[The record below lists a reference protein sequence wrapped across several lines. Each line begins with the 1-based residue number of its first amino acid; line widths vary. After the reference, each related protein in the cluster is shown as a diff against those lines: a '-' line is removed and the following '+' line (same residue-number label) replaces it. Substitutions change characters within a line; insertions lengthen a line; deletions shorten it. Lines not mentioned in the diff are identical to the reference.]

1 MEQLL
6 DILRELHPETDF
18 ETETHLVDGG
28 VLASFDIVMLITRI
42 EEEFD
47 VVIPAKDIV
56 PENFNSAKALFALIT
71 KIGEQDD

>member
-18 ETETHLVDGG
+18 ETETRLVDDG
-28 VLASFDIVMLITRI
+28 VLASFDVVMLITRI

-56 PENFNSAKALFALIT
+56 PENFNSAKALFALI
-71 KIGEQDD
+71 KRIGEQDD

>member
-1 MEQLL
+1 MEKLL

-18 ETETHLVDGG
+18 ETETRLVDGG
-28 VLASFDIVMLITRI
+28 VLSSFDIVMLITRI

-56 PENFNSAKALFALIT
+56 PEHFNSAKALYALIEQLQ
-71 KIGEQDD
+71 EQDD

>member
-6 DILRELHPETDF
+6 GILRELHPETDF
-18 ETETHLVDGG
+18 ETETHLVDDG

-56 PENFNSAKALFALIT
+56 PEHFNSAKALMALIDR
-71 KIGEQDD
+71 IAEQDD

>member
-1 MEQLL
+1 MEALL

-18 ETETHLVDGG
+18 LKETRLVDDG
-28 VLASFDIVMLITRI
+28 VLASFDVVMLITRI

-56 PENFNSAKALFALIT
+56 PENFNSAKALYALIER
-71 KIGEQDD
+71 IAEQDD

>member
-56 PENFNSAKALFALIT
+56 PANFNSAEALYALIT
-71 KIGEQDD
+71 RIGEQDD

>member
-1 MEQLL
+1 MEKLL
-6 DILRELHPETDF
+6 DILKELHPETDF
-18 ETETHLVDGG
+18 ETETRLVDDG
-28 VLASFDIVMLITRI
+28 VLASFDVVMLITRI

-71 KIGEQDD
+71 RIGEQDD

>member
-18 ETETHLVDGG
+18 ETETHLVDDG

-56 PENFNSAKALFALIT
+56 PANFNSAEALYALIT
-71 KIGEQDD
+71 RIGEQDD